1 VTQVF
6 GIDITPPTFN
16 SGPANT
22 FAFNVNTPLVPYD
35 SARAAL
41 IGIAPGFAATSRM
54 PVLFNGTIQSIS
66 NSSMSVALSQG
77 RYGVSDQASRYL
89 AHSRWF
95 DESAGVEPPDPTIN
109 FAPSKAHNSGT
120 LTGVDTIWAPSIY
133 RNPLVAGGPTR
144 IDANYRGWVY
154 SDVAWYPADI
164 VVTWGAGG
172 TITVRDS
179 THRSDLPFRKTAGSG
194 YGFLSLANMTTAGL
208 VAGDLA
214 DGVGTASMARFTYHS
229 LYSVGAV
236 CEPDWWAITC
246 ADLAQTAVLTPLD
259 FNQDGVADGN
269 GFVLIINNE
278 PFFMKMTALPIAG
291 TKWHLRAV
299 GGTGMTASCTPALPA
314 VRTTEMLAA
323 PTDCSGYSFT
333 PAQTSR
339 SSVAPGLQ
347 YKIRV
352 TQAFSVT
359 AAAGDLTQ
367 VHTVPD
373 PYYVTNSLEQ
383 TANTKVLRFVNL
395 PDRAI
400 IRIYSV
406 SGILVNIVNHNNT
419 AGGGEEIW
427 NLRNRNNQFVASGV
441 YYFHVEAPD
450 GQTHVGRFTV
460 VNYAQ

>member
-1 VTQVF
+1 
-6 GIDITPPTFN
+6 
-16 SGPANT
+16 
-22 FAFNVNTPLVPYD
+22 
-35 SARAAL
+35 
-41 IGIAPGFAATSRM
+41 
-54 PVLFNGTIQSIS
+54 
-66 NSSMSVALSQG
+66 
-77 RYGVSDQASRYL
+77 
-89 AHSRWF
+89 
-95 DESAGVEPPDPTIN
+95 
-109 FAPSKAHNSGT
+109 
-120 LTGVDTIWAPSIY
+120 
-133 RNPLVAGGPTR
+133 
-144 IDANYRGWVY
+144 
-154 SDVAWYPADI
+154 
-164 VVTWGAGG
+164 
-172 TITVRDS
+172 
-179 THRSDLPFRKTAGSG
+179 
-194 YGFLSLANMTTAGL
+194 
-208 VAGDLA
+208 
-214 DGVGTASMARFTYHS
+214 
-229 LYSVGAV
+229 
-236 CEPDWWAITC
+236 
-246 ADLAQTAVLTPLD
+246 
-259 FNQDGVADGN
+259 
-269 GFVLIINNE
+269 
-278 PFFMKMTALPIAG
+278 
-291 TKWHLRAV
+291 V

-460 VNYAQ
+460 VNFAQ